1 VLLKQTKK
9 GGYLNEGLN
18 KKQQR
23 VADLVSDG
31 NRKIAL
37 HASSWASLKLAASIR
52 LYPEMAFRSM
62 SRMNLDDK
70 NVGGRLVVCR
80 SHKRR
85 SRYG

>member
-1 VLLKQTKK
+1 MFSISQSAKTVT
-9 GGYLNEGLN
+9 NP
-18 KKQQR
+18 
-23 VADLVSDG
+23 VSDG

-37 HASSWASLKLAASIR
+37 HAWSWASSKLAASIH

-62 SRMNLDDK
+62 SRMNLGDK
-70 NVGGRLVVCR
+70 NGGGRLDVCR